1 MKKLLLIS
9 FLIFIFKILQSQIPA
24 NYLTDFSKS
33 GLYSEINN
41 EHNIINIIDFGAL
54 PDDNLDDNTAFIE
67 ALNYL
72 SETGGTLIFPAGIFN
87 FTQSFQIPSNISIL
101 GESCD
106 ETILSFNNAGNGNL
120 INIYGTQNNNCIHVT
135 QAIKNTN
142 FLICNQSSEF
152 QEGNIIKLK
161 MDGNDYMFSDWAT
174 SDMGQILIIT
184 EIKEDTIFLDNF
196 IRHNFYVDKN
206 ACITKINPATNI
218 KISNLK
224 ILRIDQTNYQ
234 TSNINLSNAFNC
246 EISAIESEKCNF
258 AHVSISN
265 SKNIKISGSY
275 FHHAFAY
282 GEGGQGYG
290 TEIEAS
296 SSDCLIE
303 NNIFNNLRHSI
314 LLQSGAN
321 GNVIAYNY
329 SINPYWQQGLLPS
342 GSAGDLVLHGNYPYC
357 NLFEG
362 NIAQNAVIDD
372 SHGKNGPY
380 NVFYRNRLEK
390 YGIVMNFNPPTDST
404 VFVGNEITN
413 TQWLLGN
420 FTIMGNGNFLHGNN
434 VKGNCNPAN
443 TTNISTSSY
452 FLSSSPCYFDNLQW
466 PAIGYPNALNQF
478 SIPAKNRFSYSDYCF
493 VECENIPSFISNHSS
508 QDVYKILQADNHSFN
523 IHPDCIN
530 CQISIYDVYGRK
542 IMSQYSENSTIK
554 VDLLNNSLYL
564 IKIITNTNKS
574 FVNKIMITR

>member
-1 MKKLLLIS
+1 MRKLLIFS
-9 FLIFIFKILQSQIPA
+9 FSIFVFKILQSQITE

-41 EHNIINIIDFGAL
+41 EHNVINIIDFGAL
-54 PDDNLDDNTAFIE
+54 PDDNTDDNAALIS

-72 SETGGTLIFPAGIFN
+72 YETGGTIIFPAGIFN
-87 FTQSFQIPSNISIL
+87 FSQSFQIPSNISIV
-101 GESCD
+101 GESCI
-106 ETILSFNNAGNGNL
+106 ETILSFNNGGNGNL
-120 INIYGTQNNNCIHVT
+120 INIYGTQSSNCIPVT
-135 QAIKNTN
+135 QAIKNN
-142 FLICNQSSEF
+142 NYIICNQSSEF
-152 QEGNIIKLK
+152 EQANIIKLK
-161 MDGNDYMFSDWAT
+161 MDGNDYMFSDWAMN
-174 SDMGQILIIT
+174 DMGQILRID
-184 EIKEDTIFLDNF
+184 EINEDTIFLDNF

-224 ILRIDQTNYQ
+224 IIRHDQTNYQ
-234 TSNINLSNAFNC
+234 TSNINFRNAFNC
-246 EISAIESEKCNF
+246 EISGIESEKCNF
-258 AHVSISN
+258 AHISISN
-265 SKNIKISGSY
+265 SKNIKVSGSY

-290 TEIEAS
+290 NEIEAS

-303 NNIFNNLRHSI
+303 NNIYNNLRHSI

-342 GSAGDLVLHGNYPYC
+342 GSAGDLVLHGNFPYC

-420 FTIMGNGNFLHGNN
+420 FTVMGNGNFLFGNN

-452 FLSSSPCYFDNLQW
+452 FLSSSPCFFENLQW
-466 PAIGYPNALNQF
+466 PAIGYPNSLNQF
-478 SIPAKNRFSYSDYCF
+478 SIPAKNRFNNSDFCF
-493 VECENIPSFISNHSS
+493 TECENISSFTSNDFSHNEFI
-508 QDVYKILQADNHSFN
+508 ILHNDNHTIK

-530 CQISIYDVYGRK
+530 CQINIYDVCGK
-542 IMSQYSENSTIK
+542 KMITQYSENSTIK
-554 VDLLNNSLYL
+554 VDLLNEGLYL
-564 IKIITNTNKS
+564 IRITTNDNKS
-574 FVNKIMITR
+574 FAGKILIIR